1 MAEFTPV
8 IDVTEEFFTLDRYEF
23 NDYIRALGKDALVG
37 VSYSLPSENTDQEN
51 QALLRQTKAFVEKS
65 PHRSAAVIATEEQV
79 SIEPNVFYSGVIRVS
94 PDLENDTIQ

>member
-8 IDVTEEFFTLDRYEF
+8 IDVTEEFFSLDRYEF
-23 NDYIRALGKDALVG
+23 NDFIRGLGKEALVG
-37 VSYSLPSENTDQEN
+37 VSYSLPSENTAQEN

-65 PHRSAAVIATEEQV
+65 PNRNAAVIATEEQV

-94 PDLENDTIQ
+94 PDQEN